1 MTRTADGPAG
11 DAEHGRADR
20 TADSA
25 SRHRRP
31 EPVFE
36 RAIRVALGQ
45 ARTVL
50 HVRAGAEASADV
62 GAGAG
67 AYEPRDRDLTAVEPP
82 DEALPFADDAF
93 DAASSAFTLPVWPDL
108 ERGLAEV
115 RRVTRGPVVLLTRDP
130 ARIEDHWLA
139 DYAPDVLAREAG
151 RWPTLDRIVDAL
163 GGAVTT
169 TRVPIPFTCVD
180 GFSEAYYARPERLLD
195 ASARRADPAWASVD
209 EMTAARSV
217 AALRTAIEDGSWDAR
232 YGRLRVQPSYEGS
245 LVLVVAEP

>member
-11 DAEHGRADR
+11 DAEHGGAGGGP
-20 TADSA
+20 SP

-50 HVRAGAEASADV
+50 HVTAGPGGV
-62 GAGAG
+62 P
-67 AYEPRDRDLTAVEPP
+67 YEPRDRDVTVVDPTA
-82 DEALPFADDAF
+82 EALPFADDSF
-93 DAASSAFTLPVWPDL
+93 DATSSAFSLPEWPESSDL
-108 ERGLAEV
+108 DRGLAEV

-139 DYAPDVLAREAG
+139 TYAPEVLARDAR
-151 RWPTLDRIVDAL
+151 RWPTLDRIADAL
-163 GGAVTT
+163 GGEVST

-195 ASARRADPAWASVD
+195 AAARRADPAWAAVD

-217 AALRTAIEDGSWDAR
+217 AALRTALEDGSWDAR

-245 LVLVVAEP
+245 LVLVVAQP

>member
-11 DAEHGRADR
+11 DAEHGRIDG
-20 TADSA
+20 TVDGS

-45 ARTVL
+45 ADTVL
-50 HVRAGAEASADV
+50 HLS
-62 GAGAG
+62 AGAG
-67 AYEPRDRDLTAVEPP
+67 AVSYEPRDRDVTAVEPAAG
-82 DEALPFADDAF
+82 ALPFADGSF
-93 DAASSAFTLPVWPDL
+93 DAASSAFSLPVWPDL
-108 ERGLAEV
+108 DRGLAEV

-130 ARIEDHWLA
+130 ARIADHWLA
-139 DYAPDVLAREAG
+139 EYTPEVLAREAR
-151 RWPTLDRIVDAL
+151 RWPTLERVADAL
-163 GGAVTT
+163 GGQVTT

-195 ASARRADPAWASVD
+195 AGARRADPAWGAVD

-217 AALRTAIEDGSWDAR
+217 AALRSAIEDGSWDAR
-232 YGRLRVQPSYEGS
+232 HGRLRVQPSYQGS
-245 LVLVVAEP
+245 LVLVVAQP

>member
-11 DAEHGRADR
+11 DAERGRADGA
-20 TADSA
+20 ADGS

-45 ARTVL
+45 ADTVL
-50 HVRAGAEASADV
+50 YV
-62 GAGAG
+62 GAGAVS
-67 AYEPRDRDLTAVEPP
+67 YEPRDRDVTTVEPP
-82 DEALPFADDAF
+82 AETLLFADGSF
-93 DAASSAFTLPVWPDL
+93 DAAASAFSLPAWPDL

-115 RRVTRGPVVLLTRDP
+115 RRVTRGPVALLTRDP
-130 ARIEDHWLA
+130 ARIPDHWLA
-139 DYAPDVLAREAG
+139 DYAPEVLAREAR
-151 RWPTLDRIVDAL
+151 RWPALDRVADAL
-163 GGAVTT
+163 GGQVTT

-195 ASARRADPAWASVD
+195 AGARRADPAWAAVD

-217 AALRTAIEDGSWDAR
+217 AALRTALEDGTWDAR

-245 LVLVVAEP
+245 LVLVVGQP